1 LLYAAGKLRATV
13 IIAQQTGTT
22 VAANPKSALN
32 AGITALPLN
41 FQQTDPKECSVEN
54 ETVM

>member
-1 LLYAAGKLRATV
+1 LYATGKLRATV
-13 IIAQQTGTT
+13 IIAQQTGMT
-22 VAANPKSALN
+22 VLANPKSALN